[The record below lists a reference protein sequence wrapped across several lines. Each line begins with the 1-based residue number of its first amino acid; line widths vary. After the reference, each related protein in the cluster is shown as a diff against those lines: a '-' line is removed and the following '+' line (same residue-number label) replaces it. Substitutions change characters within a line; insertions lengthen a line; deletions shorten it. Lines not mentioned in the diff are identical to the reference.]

1 MCCAVLCC
9 AVLCCAVLC
18 CAVLCC
24 VLQER
29 ALETVGT
36 LLADP
41 ICSNNPHVLLI
52 AGIIY
57 SQEENYVEALKAC
70 HSGASLEM

>member
-1 MCCAVLCC
+1 MQSLPLWCQPGGVSVLWCAV
-9 AVLCCAVLC
+9 VSGVF
-18 CAVLCC
+18 V
-24 VLQER
+24 E
-29 ALETVGT
+29 VGMWGT
-36 LLADP
+36 RGRFGRGGGQW
-41 ICSNNPHVLLI
+41 VI